1 MIELRVTK
9 LRDDA
14 VLPARAHDTD
24 AGLDLSACEELTI
37 GPGER
42 ALVPTGLAVEIPE
55 GHAGLVAPRSGLA
68 LRHGISIVNAPGV
81 IDAGYRG
88 EIQVILFNTD
98 AVEAFTVEQGMRIAQ
113 LLVMPVTPVTIVEAV
128 DLATTVRGSG
138 GFGSSGLR

>member
-37 GPGER
+37 GPGGR
-42 ALVPTGLAVEIPE
+42 AVVPTGLAVEIPE
-55 GHAGLVAPRSGLA
+55 GHAGIVAPRSGLA
-68 LRHGISIVNAPGV
+68 LRHGISVVNAPGV

-88 EIQVILFNTD
+88 EVQVILSNTD
-98 AVEAFTVEQGMRIAQ
+98 AAEAFTVERGMRIAQ
-113 LLVMPVTPVTIVEAV
+113 LLVMPVTPVEIVQV
-128 DLATTVRGSG
+128 TDLATSARGSG